1 MSARQLRAFDLDLES
16 RAARGVVTS
25 NFVGVG
31 ASLSDCLQPLL
42 ALCFFDLDVSSG
54 LDSLERFDGNA
65 AFSSNSGLELLD
77 DLDVSSGLNGLHG
90 LFARTIGCL
99 RAVSQLL

>member
-16 RAARGVVTS
+16 RAAR
-25 NFVGVG
+25 GVG

-54 LDSLERFDGNA
+54 LDSLELL
-65 AFSSNSGLELLD
+65 LELL
-77 DLDVSSGLNGLHG
+77 LDVSNGLNGLNGLHG
-90 LFARTIGCL
+90 LFAQTNGCL
-99 RAVSQLL
+99 IATYATMI